1 MAKNKNKLH
10 RLFVYLKSNFSCC
23 NCALKFDIPKNWN
36 MKNAIHN
43 GYIYL
48 EIDHIVPTSKG
59 GNDTLNNKQALCAKC
74 NKLKSNKI

>member
-1 MAKNKNKLH
+1 
-10 RLFVYLKSNFSCC
+10 
-23 NCALKFDIPKNWN
+23 

-59 GNDTLNNKQALCAKC
+59 GNDTLNNKQALCEKC